1 MHRNSD
7 DVIRSAE
14 EMMRTGYTE
23 ENGAEILKQAISP
36 GEFQTFLL
44 ITAGGD
50 QEGAL
55 FGELGSVRMLK
66 V

>member
-1 MHRNSD
+1 
-7 DVIRSAE
+7 
-14 EMMRTGYTE
+14 MMRTGYTE